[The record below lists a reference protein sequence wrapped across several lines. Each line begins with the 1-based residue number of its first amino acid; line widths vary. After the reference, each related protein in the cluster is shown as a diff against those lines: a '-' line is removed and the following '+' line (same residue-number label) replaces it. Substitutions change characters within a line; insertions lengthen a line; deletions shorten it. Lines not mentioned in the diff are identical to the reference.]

1 MRTKHFS
8 GRFLGTSLVWVLAAC
23 LTLTASRAQSQ
34 PLAAMARS
42 AACSDCGTVESV
54 TEVPGDPSRSG
65 VGAAIGAAVGG
76 LIANKIG
83 GEEGKTMATIIGLLG
98 GMWAGNAIEK
108 QLKQKPGYRIVV
120 RMHDNTQRTFEQD
133 AALPVGAQVRV
144 QGSTLVLLESEVTSE
159 ST

>member
-1 MRTKHFS
+1 MRTKLSFGH
-8 GRFLGTSLVWVLAAC
+8 FLGTSLLWVLAAS
-23 LTLTASRAQSQ
+23 LTLTASCAPSQ

-42 AACSDCGTVESV
+42 ATCSDCGTVESV
-54 TEVPGDPSRSG
+54 TEVPSDTSHSG
-65 VGAAIGAAVGG
+65 VGAAVGAAVGG

-120 RMHDNTQRTFEQD
+120 RMLDNTQRTFDQN

-144 QGSTLVLLESEVTSE
+144 QGSTLVLIERESTSE